1 MDIPPVDWLVVDIQL
16 LRSAYTILV
25 PMCLGGKGNLHTVD
39 SCRCLQ
45 HAGAMHTGAVLP
57 RYIRRA
63 DTFKRVAETRPRPA
77 NVVGKGRFSL
87 TDFLPGV

>member
-1 MDIPPVDWLVVDIQL
+1 MLKHNLENLIPWRWLQ
-16 LRSAYTILV
+16 
-25 PMCLGGKGNLHTVD
+25 
-39 SCRCLQ
+39 
-45 HAGAMHTGAVLP
+45 AMHTGAVLP

-63 DTFKRVAETRPRPA
+63 DTFKRVAETRPRLA

>member
-1 MDIPPVDWLVVDIQL
+1 M
-16 LRSAYTILV
+16 
-25 PMCLGGKGNLHTVD
+25 
-39 SCRCLQ
+39 
-45 HAGAMHTGAVLP
+45 AMHTGAALP

>member
-1 MDIPPVDWLVVDIQL
+1 MPRNGRQ
-16 LRSAYTILV
+16 SAKQAKEEKAKEEKARA
-25 PMCLGGKGNLHTVD
+25 LGAAFK
-39 SCRCLQ
+39 RPR
-45 HAGAMHTGAVLP
+45 AMHTGAVLP

>member
-1 MDIPPVDWLVVDIQL
+1 MWHSKFSNVGFTRVSLRNRVDAFEGIG
-16 LRSAYTILV
+16 
-25 PMCLGGKGNLHTVD
+25 PE
-39 SCRCLQ
+39 
-45 HAGAMHTGAVLP
+45 AMHTGAVLP

-63 DTFKRVAETRPRPA
+63 ETFKRVAETRPRPA

>member
-1 MDIPPVDWLVVDIQL
+1 M
-16 LRSAYTILV
+16 SEAYQGTSKKNSEEE
-25 PMCLGGKGNLHTVD
+25 GETE
-39 SCRCLQ
+39 
-45 HAGAMHTGAVLP
+45 AMHTGVVLP